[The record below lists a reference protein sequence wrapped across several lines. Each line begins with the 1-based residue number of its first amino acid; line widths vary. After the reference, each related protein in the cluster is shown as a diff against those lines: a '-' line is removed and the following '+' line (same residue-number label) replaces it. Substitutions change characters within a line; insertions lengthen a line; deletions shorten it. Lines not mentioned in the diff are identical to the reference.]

1 MFWLNAIK
9 IGFSISV
16 RSVALAVCWLQGNQV
31 FSVLKT
37 MQEGNI
43 VMTKT
48 KEHMRAMYINN
59 TGKVNA

>member
-1 MFWLNAIK
+1 
-9 IGFSISV
+9 
-16 RSVALAVCWLQGNQV
+16 
-31 FSVLKT
+31 

-59 TGKVNA
+59 TGKGKCINPSPQLITAKLPGLAKLR